1 MVQAFSRAVIEALA
15 AVAGASVGVAGLG
28 IVRANSQNQ
37 TGRESLVRLT
47 SAMDN
52 LATRMDLLHTDMMA
66 RDREIFGRL
75 SDLERSVARLEGH
88 SDRN

>member
-1 MVQAFSRAVIEALA
+1 MVEVLA
-15 AVAGASVGVAGLG
+15 AMAGASVGVAGLG
-28 IVRANSQNQ
+28 IVRANSQSQ
-37 TGRESLVRLT
+37 ASRESLVRLA

>member
-1 MVQAFSRAVIEALA
+1 MVEVLA

-37 TGRESLVRLT
+37 SGRESLVRLT
-47 SAMDN
+47 SAMAN

>member
-1 MVQAFSRAVIEALA
+1 MIEVLA

-28 IVRANSQNQ
+28 IVRANNQSQS
-37 TGRESLVRLT
+37 GRESLVRLT
-47 SAMDN
+47 SAVDN
-52 LATRMDLLHTDMMA
+52 LATRMDVLHTDMMA

>member
-1 MVQAFSRAVIEALA
+1 
-15 AVAGASVGVAGLG
+15 
-28 IVRANSQNQ
+28 
-37 TGRESLVRLT
+37 VRLT

-66 RDREIFGRL
+66 RDREVFARL

>member
-1 MVQAFSRAVIEALA
+1 
-15 AVAGASVGVAGLG
+15 
-28 IVRANSQNQ
+28 
-37 TGRESLVRLT
+37 
-47 SAMDN
+47 MDN